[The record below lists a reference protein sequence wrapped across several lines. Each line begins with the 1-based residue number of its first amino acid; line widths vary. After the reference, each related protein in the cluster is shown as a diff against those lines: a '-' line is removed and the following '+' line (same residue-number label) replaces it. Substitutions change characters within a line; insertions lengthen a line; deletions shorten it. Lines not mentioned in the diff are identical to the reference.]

1 MKKFCSLEQYE
12 NETEW
17 EFCWRAICSKI
28 EGTIDCDWQDIV
40 DDFDLGIHRD
50 SLRKAV
56 NVGQFSAYHVARYY
70 EDKIKDLAL
79 AQDSNDEDYL
89 EALHEALAKLERKEI
104 EIRKEK
110 VKLNDARRQ
119 YQQYVTTE
127 ARWEDI
133 CDMISREIQ
142 SLPNKRINVEPI
154 QIKKTEGLNEASL
167 LLSDWHVGMQIDS
180 AINTYNLD
188 VLEQRVNKL
197 LGLTIDAIKLHNIDR
212 IHVEVLG
219 DMVHGIIHL
228 NGRLHQ
234 NENII
239 RQTVIVADILSS
251 FVTELSRHCEVLVY
265 SACGNHGRV
274 SANVKE
280 SIKEENFEQIIWEI
294 MKREIAKN
302 NPTIKCVENEV
313 SCETILY
320 TLESGK
326 VICGVHGHHEAK
338 KLTPDT
344 ISRLERVLNR
354 HIDELHEGHF
364 HNPQYAYGV
373 VINGTLGGSDDYA
386 QNQPMHYSDRPSQT
400 LVVHF
405 PDGSVC
411 NKVLVMD

>member
-1 MKKFCSLEQYE
+1 MISLEKFE
-12 NETEW
+12 NESDMEYAIRILSAKVEHEIDLDW
-17 EFCWRAICSKI
+17 EELVSILNL
-28 EGTIDCDWQDIV
+28 DV
-40 DDFDLGIHRD
+40 HRD
-50 SLRKAV
+50 TLRKNWTSSSV
-56 NVGQFSAYHVARYY
+56 SAYHVARYY

-142 SLPNKRINVEPI
+142 SLPNKRINIEPI
-154 QIKKTEGLNEASL
+154 QIKKTKGLNEASL

-180 AINTYNLD
+180 AVNTYNLD

-251 FVTELSRHCEVLVY
+251 FVTELSQHCEVCVY

-302 NPTIKCVENEV
+302 NSTVKCIENEV
-313 SCETILY
+313 NCETILY

-386 QNQPMHYSDRPSQT
+386 QNQPMHYSDKPSQT